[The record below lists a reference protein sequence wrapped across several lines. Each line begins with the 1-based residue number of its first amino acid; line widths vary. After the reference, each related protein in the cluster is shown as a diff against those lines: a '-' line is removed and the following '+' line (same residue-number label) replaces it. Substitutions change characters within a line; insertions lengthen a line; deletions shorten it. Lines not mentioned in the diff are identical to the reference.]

1 MSKHV
6 FFTGA
11 AVGALVIG
19 LAGSAVAANGR
30 WSSTRSPGSAYDKQ
44 TDDWDVPLVAP
55 EGFTQ
60 ELSLTRRSWTSTAVR
75 SMT

>member
-19 LAGSAVAANGR
+19 LAGSAVAANGPMVFDPI
-30 WSSTRSPGSAYDKQ
+30 PGSAYDKQ

-55 EGFTQ
+55 EGFTRS
-60 ELSLTRRSWTSTAVR
+60 LSLTRRSWTSTAVR

>member
-19 LAGSAVAANGR
+19 LAGSAVAAKRADGLR
-30 WSSTRSPGSAYDKQ
+30 PDPGSAYNSNA
-44 TDDWDVPLVAP
+44 TT
-55 EGFTQ
+55 G
-60 ELSLTRRSWTSTAVR
+60 TSRWSPGGLHPGACL
-75 SMT
+75 